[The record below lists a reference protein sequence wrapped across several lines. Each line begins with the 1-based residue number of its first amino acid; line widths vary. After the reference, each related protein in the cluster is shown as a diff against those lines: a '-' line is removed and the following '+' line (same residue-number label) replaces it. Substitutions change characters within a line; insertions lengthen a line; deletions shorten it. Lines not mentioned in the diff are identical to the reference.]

1 MASERR
7 MVHRVG
13 WAAAVL
19 QLSPMNERTDK
30 LISNLLKLGSIIAG
44 LVLWHVLAVYVV
56 NDPTFLVSP
65 VVVVQTAYDMLF
77 VNGELYPHLFA
88 SSWIFFYGF
97 VLAIVIGVPLG
108 FIMALSTT
116 VRDYVNPWMST
127 LYTTPRIAFA
137 PVLLLWFGI
146 GGGAKVAIVF
156 LGCFFPVLINSYYG
170 MRVVNREYVEL
181 ARSFRLTSRAL
192 FMKILL
198 PASVPFILAG
208 IRLSIG
214 RGLTGVAI
222 AEWFGATEGLGFLVF
237 FAGQTLNIPTLF
249 VGVASFAVLGML
261 GFEIVR
267 RVETYAT
274 PWGKQSQGG

>member
-1 MASERR
+1 

-13 WAAAVL
+13 WATAVL

-44 LVLWHVLAVYVV
+44 LMLWHVLAVYVV